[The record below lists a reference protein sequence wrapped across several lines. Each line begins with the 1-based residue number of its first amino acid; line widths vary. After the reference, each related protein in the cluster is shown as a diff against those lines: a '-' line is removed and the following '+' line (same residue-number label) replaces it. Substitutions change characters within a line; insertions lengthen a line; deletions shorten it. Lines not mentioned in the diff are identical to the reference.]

1 MRAICIVLD
10 LTLCLVPLDNFP
22 CSSKM
27 MQSTSS
33 AGRLSSLASEAS
45 LPASAPAQTGTCQVT
60 QPASKAICLTCQHC
74 NVDTDPQACKRAV
87 TVCCGSCMGLF
98 SVTITPDRATYDT
111 LHPSAAISYQQQQ
124 QQQAGDTCGSPHT
137 HVDLCYVK
145 AASLSNS
152 GFLACQKKLRPPSPY
167 NLYIRFSAKVL
178 IGMWSCYD
186 LRIDRDEMLRVKSI
200 NPLLDHREAFK
211 IAAKNWATAPENIRR
226 NGRLGLDL
234 PGLTADWRWQ
244 SDSLYSAES
253 QSESATW

>member
-1 MRAICIVLD
+1 MWL
-10 LTLCLVPLDNFP
+10 
-22 CSSKM
+22 SKM
-27 MQSTSS
+27 MQSTSGT
-33 AGRLSSLASEAS
+33 GRLSNLASEAS
-45 LPASAPAQTGTCQVT
+45 LPASAPALTSTCQV
-60 QPASKAICLTCQHC
+60 
-74 NVDTDPQACKRAV
+74 DTEPQARKRAV

-111 LHPSAAISYQQQQ
+111 LHQSATIPYQQQQ
-124 QQQAGDTCGSPHT
+124 QEQA
-137 HVDLCYVK
+137 
-145 AASLSNS
+145 AAE
-152 GFLACQKKLRPPSPY
+152 KKLRPPSPY

-200 NPLLDHREAFK
+200 NPLLDHRDAFK

-234 PGLTADWRWQ
+234 PGLTANWRWQ

>member
-1 MRAICIVLD
+1 MWL
-10 LTLCLVPLDNFP
+10 
-22 CSSKM
+22 SKM

-33 AGRLSSLASEAS
+33 TDRLSNLASEAS
-45 LPASAPAQTGTCQVT
+45 LPASAPALTSTGQVT
-60 QPASKAICLTCQHC
+60 QLASKAFCLTCQHC
-74 NVDTDPQACKRAV
+74 DVDTEPQARKRAV

-111 LHPSAAISYQQQQ
+111 LHQSATISYQQHQ
-124 QQQAGDTCGSPHT
+124 QQQA
-137 HVDLCYVK
+137 
-145 AASLSNS
+145 AAE
-152 GFLACQKKLRPPSPY
+152 KKLRPPSPY

-178 IGMWSCYD
+178 TGIWSCYD

-211 IAAKNWATAPENIRR
+211 IAAKNPDADGITYMKWATAPENVRR